1 MTTVVISQPML
12 FPWSG
17 FFELIACADV
27 FVHLDDAQ
35 FSKGSFTNRVQI
47 KHENG
52 IKWMT
57 IPLKGKGQFQKI
69 SQLEAAGVD
78 WKRQH
83 RELVRQS
90 LAESESLH
98 GALKLFDRVYGEESL
113 VDLLISSVEAS
124 SLLVNSSRPRSWLK
138 SSQMQIAGT
147 SWQRVLAMV
156 KALGGD
162 RYVTAHGASNYLNH
176 EEFERQGVSIEYI
189 EYSKTEYPQLNGSFV
204 PYVSIIDPVANLG
217 EKAGQIIQPK
227 TLAWTE
233 FLETKRRERCAAG

>member
-17 FFELIACADV
+17 FFELVACADV

-35 FSKGSFTNRVQI
+35 FSKGSFTNRVRI

-57 IPLKGKGQFQKI
+57 IPLKGRGQFQKI
-69 SQLEAAGVD
+69 GQLEAAGVD

-90 LAESESLH
+90 LARSQNLLE
-98 GALKLFDRVYGEESL
+98 ALKLFDRVYAEKL
-113 VDLLISSVEAS
+113 LIDLLISSVEAS
-124 SLLVNSSRPRSWLK
+124 SQLVSPRLPKLWLK
-138 SSQMQIAGT
+138 SSDMQISGT
-147 SWQRVLAMV
+147 SWQRVLEIV

-162 RYVTAHGASNYLNH
+162 RYVTAH
-176 EEFERQGVSIEYI
+176 
-189 EYSKTEYPQLNGSFV
+189 
-204 PYVSIIDPVANLG
+204 
-217 EKAGQIIQPK
+217 
-227 TLAWTE
+227 
-233 FLETKRRERCAAG
+233 

>member
-1 MTTVVISQPML
+1 MTTVAISQPML

-17 FFELIACADV
+17 FFELIECADI

-57 IPLKGKGQFQKI
+57 IPLKGGGQFQKI
-69 SQLEAAGVD
+69 GQLEAAGVD

-90 LAESESLH
+90 LAKSKNLPE
-98 GALKLFDRVYGEESL
+98 ALELLDRVYREESL
-113 VDLLISSVEAS
+113 IDLLISSVEAS
-124 SLLVNSSRPRSWLK
+124 SLLVNSRQPKWLK
-138 SSQMQIAGT
+138 LSEMQISGS
-147 SWQRVLAMV
+147 SWQRVLATV
-156 KALGGD
+156 KALGGN
-162 RYVTAHGASNYLNH
+162 RYVTAHGALNYLDH
-176 EEFERQGVSIEYI
+176 EEFERHGVSVQYVQ
-189 EYSKTEYPQLNGSFV
+189 YSKTEYPQLNGSFV

-217 EKAGQIIQPK
+217 ERAKEIIRPK
-227 TLAWTE
+227 MVPWSE
-233 FLETKRRERCAAG
+233 FLSNKKN

>member
-1 MTTVVISQPML
+1 MTTVVISQPVL

-57 IPLKGKGQFQKI
+57 IPLKGGGQFQKI
-69 SQLEAAGVD
+69 AQLEAAGVD

-90 LAESESLH
+90 LARSQNLPE
-98 GALKLFDRVYGEESL
+98 ALRLFDRVYAEKSL
-113 VDLLISSVEAS
+113 IDLLISSVEAS
-124 SLLVNSSRPRSWLK
+124 SLLVSSRHPKLWLK
-138 SSQMQIAGT
+138 SSDMQISGT
-147 SWQRVLAMV
+147 SWQRVLEIV

-162 RYVTAHGASNYLNH
+162 RYVTAHGASKYLNH
-176 EEFERQGVSIEYI
+176 EEFERQGVSVEYVQ
-189 EYSKTEYPQLNGSFV
+189 YSKTEYPQLNGSFV

-217 EKAGQIIQPK
+217 EKAKEIIRPR
-227 TLAWTE
+227 TVSWSE
-233 FLETKRRERCAAG
+233 FFENKQH

>member
-27 FVHLDDAQ
+27 FVHLDDVQ

-57 IPLKGKGQFQKI
+57 IPIRGKGEFQRI

-90 LAESESLH
+90 LAKSKNLPE
-98 GALKLFDRVYGEESL
+98 ALQLLDRVYREESL
-113 VDLLISSVEAS
+113 IDLLISSVEAS
-124 SLLVNSSRPRSWLK
+124 SLLVNSRQPKWLK
-138 SSQMQIAGT
+138 LSEMQIPGS
-147 SWQRVLAMV
+147 SWQRVLATV
-156 KALGGD
+156 KALGGN
-162 RYVTAHGASNYLNH
+162 RYVTAHGALNYLDH
-176 EEFERQGVSIEYI
+176 EEFERHGVSVQYI
-189 EYSKTEYPQLNGSFV
+189 EYSKTEYPQLNGAFV

-217 EKAGQIIQPK
+217 EGAKEIIRPK
-227 TLAWTE
+227 TVPWSE
-233 FLETKRRERCAAG
+233 FLSNKQN